1 MLFQP
6 PVPAPQYP
14 VRFEAD
20 YPERLSRLSSF
31 FRIILAIPLLILV
44 GILGGYPAIA
54 GISLGVSFGLIW
66 GILFVHWL
74 AVLIRGRPVG
84 WLFAAIVAIERF
96 VLRANA
102 YILLMSDR
110 YPPFEGDWPV
120 RYEVD
125 QPERLQRRQ
134 VLIWKTIVTIPHFFV
149 LTLVSLFVGV
159 IVFIAWFAILFTGRY
174 PRGLYDFVA
183 GWLRWYARTAAYWM
197 SLTDVFPAF
206 SFTPETGRGGTTGY
220 VVSAVIGGLLFF
232 GGIAGLA
239 TLIAWPVDVHEQR
252 VSYDR
257 LLSGRSS
264 GQIEV
269 AGMLVSLD
277 GAEDPYETS
286 DGILQPASGR
296 RLVLFFVSVLN
307 FNKADLGVD
316 EWDFRLKD
324 TGGRR
329 YRPVLVTVD
338 GVRAPQDVDFSAA
351 FYVLFEIRRN
361 SDPSELTF
369 TPQIG
374 FKEQAKFILT
384 D

>member
-6 PVPAPQYP
+6 PPPAWQYP

-31 FRIILAIPLLILV
+31 FRIILAIPLLMLV

-84 WLFAAIVAIERF
+84 WLFAVIVAIERF

-102 YILLMSDR
+102 YVLLMSDR
-110 YPPFEGDWPV
+110 YPPFEGDWLV

-149 LTLVSLFVGV
+149 LALVSLFVGV

-220 VVSAVIGGLLFF
+220 VVSALIGGILFF
-232 GGIAGLA
+232 GAVAGLA
-239 TLIAWPVDVHEQR
+239 TLIAWPADVHEQR

-257 LLSGRSS
+257 LLNGDPS

-286 DGILQPASGR
+286 DGILQPASGH
-296 RLVLFFVSVLN
+296 RLVLFYASVFN